1 MNRIF
6 VKPGGADRRVP
17 IPGRRG
23 QFVPETGMEME
34 LTTYVQRR
42 LACGDLVEAKPPAPV
57 VAPAVA
63 AVAPIAEPA
72 PSASKEK

>member
-1 MNRIF
+1 VSRIF

-23 QFVPETGMEME
+23 QFVPGGGIEME

-42 LACGDLVEAKPPAPV
+42 LACGDLVESTAPAP
-57 VAPAVA
+57 
-63 AVAPIAEPA
+63 AVAPIAAPA